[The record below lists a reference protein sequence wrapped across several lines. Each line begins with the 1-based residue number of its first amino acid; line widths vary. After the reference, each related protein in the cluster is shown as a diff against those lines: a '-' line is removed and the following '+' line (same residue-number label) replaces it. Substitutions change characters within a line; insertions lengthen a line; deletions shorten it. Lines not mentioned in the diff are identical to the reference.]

1 MQRAAALLLV
11 FVITA
16 CEVFRGAT
24 DRPRTALEEREFVEV
39 YVALS
44 RATTPE
50 AKAQVLKQ
58 HGTSEEELE
67 EFTKSY
73 LNDLPALSAVFD
85 SIVARQGAQQP
96 EVPLLPR

>member
-16 CEVFRGAT
+16 CEVFRGASG
-24 DRPRTALEEREFVEV
+24 RPRTALEEREFVEV

-58 HGTSEEELE
+58 HRTSEEELQ

-85 SIVARQGAQQP
+85 SIVARLGAQQP